1 MEALCRTDFARKKK
15 NNRLNLP
22 VKENKRPV
30 MQKLVDVSADPI
42 RGVLNVLLED
52 KTTGQNVVWGTDA
65 YASKGSGY
73 DAASEI
79 KTDALLRESR
89 VVLQPRIEKD
99 VEEQQERTK
108 KRAEVYTP
116 SWLCNKMNNYCDE
129 VWFGRKKVF
138 NIENDDQ
145 TWTPVDQ
152 PVYFVDKNKR
162 RKIKDWQLYVDSRRL
177 EITCGEAPF
186 LVSRYDAAT
195 GELLPLKKRIG
206 ILDRKLRVVD
216 ENAKTEND
224 WLKWAQR
231 AVESC
236 YGYEYQG
243 DSLLIARINVLMTFY
258 DYYVERWKR
267 RPTKNLIKKI
277 ANIVAWNIW
286 QMDGINDDVPLSR
299 IEPKRATVQ
308 PVLFDKYEGEKPTEK
323 ILEKPSKIKNWRS
336 RNKAFEFKELKKVK
350 TVKKKIFDFVIG
362 NPPYQEE
369 FSSDGNKTYAAPVY
383 NLFMEAAYKVANSA
397 ELIHPARFLFNAGS
411 TPKDWNRKMLEDPHF
426 KVLSYEEDATQV
438 FPNTDI
444 KGGVAI
450 TFHDLS
456 RNFGAIQVFTKYPEL
471 NSILRKVGNSN
482 NMCGIVVSRT
492 AYRLT
497 EKMHKDHPEALAQLT
512 AGHPYDMATN
522 IFDVLPQ
529 IFYDQ
534 EPEDSYEYIQILGR
548 TKSGRI
554 HKFVRREYV
563 NKVVNLDCYKIFLP
577 KANGSGQ
584 YGEVFSQPVIACP
597 GVGSTETFISI
608 GKFDS
613 MSEAD
618 NCLKYIRT
626 KFLRAMIGI
635 LKTTQ
640 DITPDK
646 WAYVPL
652 QNFTFNSDIDWTQ
665 SIQEI
670 DQQLYKKYYLSQ
682 EEIDFIETHVKE
694 MK

>member
-1 MEALCRTDFARKKK
+1 
-15 NNRLNLP
+15 
-22 VKENKRPV
+22 

-79 KTDALLRESR
+79 KADALLRES
-89 VVLQPRIEKD
+89 VVLQPRIEKAA
-99 VEEQQERTK
+99 EEQQERTK

-138 NIENDDQ
+138 NAENDEQ
-145 TWTPVDQ
+145 TWTPNDN

-243 DSLLIARINVLMTFY
+243 DSLLIARINVLLTFY
-258 DYYVERWKR
+258 DYYEERWGKP
-267 RPTKNLIKKI
+267 PTKSLIKKI

-286 QMDGINDDVPLSR
+286 QMDGINDVVPLSR
-299 IEPKRATVQ
+299 IEPKSP
-308 PVLFDKYEGEKPTEK
+308 PVRELFLYAGIVDEGEEPSEQY
-323 ILEKPSKIKNWRS
+323 LEKPSKIKNWRS
-336 RNKAFEFKELKKVK
+336 RKSFEFKKLKEAGFM
-350 TVKKKIFDFVIG
+350 KKKMFDFVIG

-383 NLFMEAAYKVANSA
+383 NLFMEAAYRVASSA

-426 KVLSYEEDATQV
+426 KVLSYEEDGVRV
-438 FPNTDI
+438 FPNTFI
-444 KGGVAI
+444 NGGVAI
-450 TFHDLS
+450 TYYDCS
-456 RNFGAIQVFTKYPEL
+456 KIFGSISVFTKYSQL
-471 NSILRKVGNSN
+471 NLILHRVLPYVKTSSLADL
-482 NMCGIVVSRT
+482 CIS
-492 AYRLT
+492 AYSYHFTERL
-497 EKMHKDHPEALAQLT
+497 HIDHPKLKETQIEVDGKKVPLLSKGHEYDLKTNVISKLT
-512 AGHPYDMATN
+512 MVF
-522 IFDVLPQ
+522 FDQKPN
-529 IFYDQ
+529 
-534 EPEDSYEYIQILGR
+534 DSKEYIQILGR
-548 TKSGRI
+548 TKSGRVSKFI
-554 HKFVRREYV
+554 RRDYVNNVINLDSYKIVLSSADGAAGQLGHPIPARIIGTPSVLPPETGTTESFVSIGLFKSNPEAQNALRYIKSRFVRTLV
-563 NKVVNLDCYKIFLP
+563 GVLKV
-577 KANGSGQ
+577 
-584 YGEVFSQPVIACP
+584 
-597 GVGSTETFISI
+597 
-608 GKFDS
+608 
-613 MSEAD
+613 
-618 NCLKYIRT
+618 
-626 KFLRAMIGI
+626 
-635 LKTTQ
+635 TQ
-640 DITPDK
+640 HITPEK

-652 QNFTFNSDIDWTQ
+652 QDFSSNSDIDWTK
-665 SIQEI
+665 SIAEI
-670 DQQLYKKYYLSQ
+670 DQQLYKKYGLSQ
-682 EEIDFIETHVKE
+682 EEIDFIETHAKE
-694 MK
+694 MN

>member
-1 MEALCRTDFARKKK
+1 
-15 NNRLNLP
+15 
-22 VKENKRPV
+22 

-79 KTDALLRESR
+79 KADALLRESR

-129 VWFGRKKVF
+129 VCFGRKKVF
-138 NIENDDQ
+138 NVENDDQ

-243 DSLLIARINVLMTFY
+243 DSLLIARINVLLTFY
-258 DYYVERWKR
+258 DYYEKRWGKP
-267 RPTKNLIKKI
+267 PTKSLIKKI

-286 QMDGINDDVPLSR
+286 QMDGINDVVPMTR
-299 IEPKRATVQ
+299 IELQRSSMPLIEFSD
-308 PVLFDKYEGEKPTEK
+308 PEFL
-323 ILEKPSKIKNWRS
+323 LEESSENFLETPSKIKNWRS
-336 RNKAFEFKELKKVK
+336 RKSFEFKKLKEAGFM
-350 TVKKKIFDFVIG
+350 KKKMFDFVIG

-383 NLFMEAAYKVANSA
+383 NIFMEAAYRVANSA

-444 KGGVAI
+444 KGGVAV

-456 RNFGAIQVFTKYPEL
+456 KNFGAIQVFTKYPEL
-471 NSILRKVGNSN
+471 NSILRKVGKST
-482 NMCGIVVSRT
+482 NMCGIVISRT

-497 EKMHKDHPEALAQLT
+497 DKMHKDHPEALAQLT

-522 IFDVLPQ
+522 IFEILPQ
-529 IFYDQ
+529 IFFDL
-534 EPEDSYEYIQILGR
+534 EPKDSNEYIQILGR
-548 TKSGRI
+548 TKSGRLY
-554 HKFVRREYV
+554 KFVRRDYV
-563 NKVVNLDCYKIFLP
+563 NNVINLDCYKVFLP
-577 KANGSGQ
+577 SANGNGN
-584 YGEVFSQPVIACP
+584 YGEILSHPLIALP
-597 GVGSTETFISI
+597 GSGSTETFISI
-608 GKFDS
+608 GTFDS
-613 MSEAD
+613 QNEAE
-618 NCLKYIRT
+618 NCLKYIKSR
-626 KFLRAMIGI
+626 FARGLLGV
-635 LKTTQ
+635 LKSTQ
-640 DITPDK
+640 HLTPDK

-652 QNFTFNSDIDWTQ
+652 QDFTSNSDIDWTQ
-665 SIQEI
+665 SIKEI
-670 DQQLYKKYYLSQ
+670 DQQLYKKYGLSQ

-694 MK
+694 MN

>member
-1 MEALCRTDFARKKK
+1 
-15 NNRLNLP
+15 
-22 VKENKRPV
+22 
-30 MQKLVDVSADPI
+30 MQKLVDVSAWPI
-42 RGVLNVLLED
+42 KDVLNVLLED
-52 KTTGQNVVWGTDA
+52 KTTRKNVVWGTDA
-65 YASKGSGY
+65 YADKGSGY
-73 DAASEI
+73 DAASGI
-79 KTDALLRESR
+79 RANALLGESP
-89 VVLQPRIEKD
+89 VVLQPRIEKKL
-99 VEEQQERTK
+99 EEQQERTK
-108 KRAEVYTP
+108 KRAEVYSP
-116 SWLCNKMNNYCDE
+116 SWLCNKMNNYCDRE
-129 VWFGRKKVF
+129 WFKRSGVF
-138 NIENDDQ
+138 NSENDDH
-145 TWTPVDQ
+145 TWTASTKPI
-152 PVYFVDKNKR
+152 YFVEKKG
-162 RKIKDWQLYVDSRRL
+162 RKTKSWQIYVDSRRL

-243 DSLLIARINVLMTFY
+243 DSLLIARINVLLTFY
-258 DYYVERWKR
+258 DYYEERWGKS
-267 RPTKNLIKKI
+267 PTKSLIKKI

-299 IEPKRATVQ
+299 IEPKRPPTLE
-308 PVLFDKYEGEKPTEK
+308 LFQFYGIVDEGEEPTENF
-323 ILEKPSKIKNWRS
+323 LDKPSKIKNWRS
-336 RNKAFEFKELKKVK
+336 REKAFEFKKLKEAGFM
-350 TVKKKIFDFVIG
+350 KKKMFDFVIG

-369 FSSDGNKTYAAPVY
+369 FSSEGNKTYAAPVY
-383 NLFMEAAYKVANSA
+383 NLFMDAAYQIANSA

-444 KGGVAI
+444 KGGVAV

-456 RNFGAIQVFTKYPEL
+456 RNFGAIHVFTKYQEL
-471 NSILRKVGNSN
+471 NSILRKVGKSN

-522 IFDVLPQ
+522 IFEVLPQ

-554 HKFVRREYV
+554 YKYVRREYV

-597 GVGSTETFISI
+597 GIGSTETFISI

-626 KFLRAMIGI
+626 KFLRAMIGV

-670 DQQLYKKYYLSQ
+670 DQQLYKKYGLSQ
-682 EEIDFIETHVKE
+682 EEIGFIETHVKE